1 MSEAFVGLAAMLVLS
16 FLRVPIAFSMGL
28 VGFVGVWWMRGS
40 NPSMASAT
48 TVVYESG
55 FQYTLSVV
63 PLFILMGNFVT
74 RAGMSKEL
82 YRAAPHLRRPS
93 ARRPGDG
100 DGARLR
106 RLRRDLR
113 LVDRDRG
120 DDDQGRLSVDA
131 RPRLQRRA
139 RRRHRSPPAARSA
152 S

>member
-1 MSEAFVGLAAMLVLS
+1 MSEAFAALAAMLVLS

-28 VGFVGVWWMRGS
+28 VGFLGVWWMRGL
-40 NPSMASAT
+40 NVSMASAT

-82 YRAAPHLRRPS
+82 YRAGAHLRRPP

-100 DGARLR
+100 DGDRLR

-113 LVDRDRG
+113 LVDRDLG
-120 DDDQGRLSVDA
+120 DDDPCRLS
-131 RPRLQRRA
+131 RRCA
-139 RRRHRSPPAARSA
+139 TTATATTSPPDRSPPAER
-152 S
+152 